1 MKEIAL
7 IGFAQTLFFSLL
19 IVTKKKKEIKDYLI
33 IIFLLFVG
41 AELFYRYLLQVIP
54 ESEIKWMTL
63 FDITYWALFGPTILM
78 YIYFTINK
86 VKKVNYLHLL
96 HLIPLFI
103 SLFSIKNYY
112 FGNSE
117 YISFIDYFNR
127 STGITNVALL
137 FWEFCT
143 PLYIVYS
150 LYVLIMHKKSL
161 KEYFSNISKKTLKW
175 LFLLLS
181 YFAIFLLMSYIVMLM
196 RVIFHVE
203 VNFNS
208 LGILP
213 TILTAY
219 VFFIGY
225 YGYKQAGIFFDY
237 PEKKNNILNKQFKIA
252 DNKYSKSGLSEIE
265 RDELTIKLKKV
276 METEKPYIE
285 DNLNINMLAKML
297 NTSINKLSQV
307 INETFDQ
314 NFYSFINTHRIEESK
329 QLLKDPENE
338 KYTIISIAYDCG
350 FNSKSSFY
358 NAFKQNTGITPKK
371 YLEQQNI
378 INMQ

>member
-1 MKEIAL
+1 M
-7 IGFAQTLFFSLL
+7 
-19 IVTKKKKEIKDYLI
+19 
-33 IIFLLFVG
+33 
-41 AELFYRYLLQVIP
+41 
-54 ESEIKWMTL
+54 
-63 FDITYWALFGPTILM
+63 
-78 YIYFTINK
+78 
-86 VKKVNYLHLL
+86 
-96 HLIPLFI
+96 
-103 SLFSIKNYY
+103 
-112 FGNSE
+112 
-117 YISFIDYFNR
+117 
-127 STGITNVALL
+127 
-137 FWEFCT
+137 
-143 PLYIVYS
+143 
-150 LYVLIMHKKSL
+150 
-161 KEYFSNISKKTLKW
+161 
-175 LFLLLS
+175 
-181 YFAIFLLMSYIVMLM
+181 
-196 RVIFHVE
+196 
-203 VNFNS
+203 
-208 LGILP
+208 
-213 TILTAY
+213 
-219 VFFIGY
+219 
-225 YGYKQAGIFFDY
+225 
-237 PEKKNNILNKQFKIA
+237 
-252 DNKYSKSGLSEIE
+252 SEIE